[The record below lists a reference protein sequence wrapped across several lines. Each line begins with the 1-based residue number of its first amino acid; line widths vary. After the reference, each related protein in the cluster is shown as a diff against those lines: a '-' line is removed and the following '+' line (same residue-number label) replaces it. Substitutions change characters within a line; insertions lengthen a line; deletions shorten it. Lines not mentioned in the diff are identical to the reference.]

1 MASRLSITLTV
12 VPVYLPPP
20 LLLLLGAAWLTNG
33 GRNWPYSGRNGV
45 TQTFVRRALDAT
57 RGQRRKGGRTAQC
70 YFRSRRRS
78 EGKVRACGFRLQK
91 SFLTAQ

>member
-1 MASRLSITLTV
+1 
-12 VPVYLPPP
+12 VYLPPP

-33 GRNWPYSGRNGV
+33 GRNWPPYSGRNGV

-78 EGKVRACGFRLQK
+78 EGKVRVVFVYRNPSSLRNDCRRYGDV
-91 SFLTAQ
+91 